1 MVTRSCKHLSNRS
14 KYFKVLKLIELYYLT
29 YKRGNMTQLLGHANI
44 CSKGHCFGQLFFER
58 WPAKVD
64 DRVVSWKLLIGWLA
78 FDDNSDWLWLAVDE
92 AYLDNGQ
99 FWQGYTLSYRTSRF
113 FLPRL
118 VIQLS
123 PNINKARS
131 APSGIVNITSAQSLL
146 QSSEVSL
153 RLRPAVLM
161 GNWVRCIDWRMQ
173 HKATTTDVDAWEDP
187 CCSRHV
193 VITQRGRL
201 HQSGNRLK
209 EFLLQFL

>member
-14 KYFKVLKLIELYYLT
+14 KYFKVLKLIELCYLT
-29 YKRGNMTQLLGHANI
+29 YKKGNMTQLLGHANI

-92 AYLDNGQ
+92 ANLDNGQ
-99 FWQGYTLSYRTSRF
+99 FWQGYTLSSRTSRF

-123 PNINKARS
+123 PNINK
-131 APSGIVNITSAQSLL
+131 VVLL
-146 QSSEVSL
+146 ELSTLHLSRV
-153 RLRPAVLM
+153 
-161 GNWVRCIDWRMQ
+161 
-173 HKATTTDVDAWEDP
+173 
-187 CCSRHV
+187 CSTLV
-193 VITQRGRL
+193 MCPWACNLDGKL
-201 HQSGNRLK
+201 
-209 EFLLQFL
+209 

>member
-99 FWQGYTLSYRTSRF
+99 FWQGYTLSSRTSRF
-113 FLPRL
+113 FYQGWSSNCLLISTKLEVLLLELSTLHLPRVCSNL
-118 VIQLS
+118 VKCLWGC
-123 PNINKARS
+123 A
-131 APSGIVNITSAQSLL
+131 L
-146 QSSEVSL
+146 QSWWEIESDALTEGCNTRQPL
-153 RLRPAVLM
+153 QMLMHGKTPAAPGML
-161 GNWVRCIDWRMQ
+161 
-173 HKATTTDVDAWEDP
+173 
-187 CCSRHV
+187 
-193 VITQRGRL
+193 
-201 HQSGNRLK
+201 
-209 EFLLQFL
+209 

>member
-44 CSKGHCFGQLFFER
+44 CSKGHCFGRLFFDR

-64 DRVVSWKLLIGWLA
+64 DRVVSWKSLIGWLA

-92 AYLDNGQ
+92 ANLDNGQ
-99 FWQGYTLSYRTSRF
+99 FWQGYTLSSRTSRF

-131 APSGIVNITSAQSLL
+131 SPSGIVNITSVQSLL
-146 QSSEVSL
+146 HSSEVSL
-153 RLRPAVLM
+153 SLY
-161 GNWVRCIDWRMQ
+161 
-173 HKATTTDVDAWEDP
+173 
-187 CCSRHV
+187 S
-193 VITQRGRL
+193 
-201 HQSGNRLK
+201 
-209 EFLLQFL
+209 